1 MAKEGAAMASL
12 GPEPFLPYAK
22 TLCKQETKA
31 ILVDARQ
38 RNKRNGRMEAAET
51 GWLQVGAHSGSAHF
65 TGKLIKSTLR
75 LRGLHFV
82 YEKAV
87 QIKPQNKKHLIR

>member
-1 MAKEGAAMASL
+1 MRV
-12 GPEPFLPYAK
+12 
-22 TLCKQETKA
+22 
-31 ILVDARQ
+31 VDARQ
-38 RNKRNGRMEAAET
+38 RNERNARMEAAET
-51 GWLQVGAHSGSAHF
+51 GWLQVGAHSESADF

-75 LRGLHFV
+75 FRGLHFV

>member
-1 MAKEGAAMASL
+1 MSFFYKPIAFS
-12 GPEPFLPYAK
+12 FLHQCRRKYTAHS
-22 TLCKQETKA
+22 
-31 ILVDARQ
+31 VNARQ
-38 RNKRNGRMEAAET
+38 RNERNARMEAAET
-51 GWLQVGAHSGSAHF
+51 GWLQVGAQSESADF

-87 QIKPQNKKHLIR
+87 QIKPENKKHSI